1 MKNEVACDAYS
12 RNEFI
17 QRWFVMLKEKAWCR
31 LWMAWLLARGGWYF
45 EKIWSPTSSS
55 NVRTS
60 FKFVVSQMSQLVSVW
75 TKSESVCVPN
85 MMRINFKCCISVRI
99 SPHG

>member
-1 MKNEVACDAYS
+1 MIVGEGVDDILKKHGALPPA
-12 RNEFI
+12 
-17 QRWFVMLKEKAWCR
+17 VMSERVL
-31 LWMAWLLARGGWYF
+31 
-45 EKIWSPTSSS
+45 SS
-55 NVRTS
+55 
-60 FKFVVSQMSQLVSVW
+60 VVSQMSQLVSVW

>member
-1 MKNEVACDAYS
+1 MIVGEGADDILKKYAALLPA
-12 RNEFI
+12 
-17 QRWFVMLKEKAWCR
+17 VMSERVL
-31 LWMAWLLARGGWYF
+31 
-45 EKIWSPTSSS
+45 SS
-55 NVRTS
+55 
-60 FKFVVSQMSQLVSVW
+60 VVSQMSQLVSVW